1 MNSICFPS
9 KFKNEKGAKLSELSL
24 SLTAALHDGRLKQG
38 NKEKILALRYHQQL
52 YHLAYSIC
60 TFVVFLQGCATGP
73 RVLVIPASVETIRK
87 IDYQADDYQKTLA
100 AITSVMITDLKLPAV
115 HGSVIFY
122 SSQGSFEAGVMQ
134 ASQEDLERLRQQ
146 LGPRG
151 NQLNREA
158 VLFSAKRSA
167 VSAVALAMYEKV
179 LVNEWKFS
187 KTPRSEQLHILAHE
201 LTHLVQ
207 KEMVDYRLVLFDQ
220 WLVEGFAEWV
230 GYKVADSLGVE
241 SMARGRETALG
252 FIATAKSYQTF
263 PNLRQLAVNSDWITW
278 SRTLGRSAT
287 YGQALIAVDY
297 LIEQKGL
304 PTVIQYFRLFGK
316 INDHNRNFAK
326 AFGES
331 ISSFDD
337 RFTSHL
343 EALVSKYSRD
353 QKISTWKNLRRTTG

>member
-1 MNSICFPS
+1 MNSIYFPS
-9 KFKNEKGAKLSELSL
+9 KFKSGKNGKLSELLL
-24 SLTAALHDGRLKQG
+24 SLTTALHGGQMKQG
-38 NKEKILALRYHQQL
+38 NKGKILVLRFYQEVRRL
-52 YHLAYSIC
+52 VNYLC
-60 TFVVFLQGCATGP
+60 TLVLILQGCAAGP
-73 RVLVIPASVETIRK
+73 RVLTIPSSTETIRK
-87 IDYQADDYQKTLA
+87 IDYQPGDYEKTLA

-115 HGSVIFY
+115 HGSVTFY
-122 SSQGSFEAGVMQ
+122 SSRGSFEAGVMQ
-134 ASQEDLERLRQQ
+134 ATEEDIERLRQQ

-158 VLFSAKRSA
+158 VLFSAKRLT
-167 VSAVALAMYEKV
+167 VSSVALAMYEKV

-207 KEMVDYRLVLFDQ
+207 KEMVDYRLILFDQ

-230 GYKVADSLGVE
+230 GYRVADSLAVE
-241 SMARGRETALG
+241 SMAMGRETALG

-263 PNLRQLAVNSDWITW
+263 PSLRQLAVNSDWITW

-304 PTVIQYFRLFGK
+304 AAVIQYFQLFGK
-316 INDHNRNFAK
+316 INDHNGNFAT

-331 ISSFDD
+331 IPSFDD
-337 RFTSHL
+337 RFTNHL
-343 EALVSKYSRD
+343 EALLSKYSRG
-353 QKISTWKNLRRTTG
+353 QKISMWKNLLRTTG